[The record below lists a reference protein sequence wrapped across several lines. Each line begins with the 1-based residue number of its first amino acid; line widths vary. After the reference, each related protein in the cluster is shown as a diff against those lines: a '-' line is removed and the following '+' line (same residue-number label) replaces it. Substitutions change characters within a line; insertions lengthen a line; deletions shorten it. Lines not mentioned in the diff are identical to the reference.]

1 MANKLGALIKEYR
14 KSHDLSLRDFGKVAG
29 LSHTHVSSIENG
41 IDPRTGKEVRVS
53 NDTIEKLANAMSLEN
68 SYLLNLSLGID
79 DIGSVAEAKSYKI
92 PVFGQIAAG
101 NPIFANDEIVDYEE
115 VPRSWKNKGEFFAVR
130 LKGDSML
137 PRFSDGDVVIV
148 RKQDSVDSGDLA
160 IVLVNGDEAT
170 FKKVELLDNGI
181 VLIALNSAVYTPKVY
196 TNDDIE
202 RLPVRIIGKVVEARI
217 KL

>member
-1 MANKLGALIKEYR
+1 MKGINQKDLADMTGITEATISRYINGTREPKGSLLRLIADKLNVSVDYLMGMEGVNN
-14 KSHDLSLRDFGKVAG
+14 GKY
-29 LSHTHVSSIENG
+29 I
-41 IDPRTGKEVRVS
+41 
-53 NDTIEKLANAMSLEN
+53 
-68 SYLLNLSLGID
+68 
-79 DIGSVAEAKSYKI
+79 I
-92 PVFGQIAAG
+92 PVFSQVAAG
-101 NPIFANDEIVDYEE
+101 NPIFSSDEIIDYEE
-115 VPRSWKNKGEFFAVR
+115 IPIEWKDKGEFFAVR

-137 PRFSDGDVVIV
+137 PRFAEGDVVIV

-202 RLPVRIIGKVVEARI
+202 RLLVRIIGKVVEARI

>member
-1 MANKLGALIKEYR
+1 MASTGRIIKNLLDMKSINQKDLADMTGITEATISRYINGTREPKGSLLRLIADKLNVSVDYLMGMEGANN
-14 KSHDLSLRDFGKVAG
+14 GK
-29 LSHTHVSSIENG
+29 
-41 IDPRTGKEVRVS
+41 
-53 NDTIEKLANAMSLEN
+53 
-68 SYLLNLSLGID
+68 YL
-79 DIGSVAEAKSYKI
+79 I
-92 PVFGQIAAG
+92 PVFSQVAAG
-101 NPIFANDEIVDYEE
+101 NPIFASDEIIDYEE
-115 VPRSWKNKGEFFAVR
+115 IPIEWKDKGEFFAVR

-137 PRFSDGDVVIV
+137 PRFAEGDVVIV

-202 RLPVRIIGKVVEARI
+202 RLLVRIIGKVVEARI